1 LGLIVSLARHLS
13 SGRSPRPPGQSQ
25 DAEDEGSFEFA
36 CEIASRIVSTRVNKF
51 LMNMYKWL
59 LWPSCVAEQ
68 RANRGPGRFKKECRI
83 SR

>member
-1 LGLIVSLARHLS
+1 MSLARHHKFISDRL
-13 SGRSPRPPGQSQ
+13 PRPSGQSQ
-25 DAEDEGSFEFA
+25 EDAEDEGSFESA

-59 LWPSCVAEQ
+59 SWPPCPPTGDG
-68 RANRGPGRFKKECRI
+68 GPGRFKKECRI